1 MTPRVAGSTDA
12 APAPPG
18 PFSQSV
24 RIGDLV
30 AVAGQVGADPATGQ
44 PVSDDLAAQV
54 DQTFR
59 NISAC
64 LAASGA
70 GLDDVIRVDVYL
82 TDIAG
87 FATMNEVYARWFTQP
102 YPARTTVY
110 VGLPPGL
117 KVEITV
123 LAVRPERDE

>member
-1 MTPRVAGSTDA
+1 MTHRIAGTTDT
-12 APAPPG
+12 APAPVG
-18 PFSQSV
+18 PYSQSV

-30 AVAGQVGADPATGQ
+30 AVAGQAGVDPGTGRL
-44 PVSDDLAAQV
+44 VSDAVADQV
-54 DQTFR
+54 EQTFR
-59 NISAC
+59 NIDAC

-82 TDIAG
+82 TEVAD
-87 FATMNEVYARWFTQP
+87 FAAMNEVYARVFTEP

-117 KVEITV
+117 KVEITA
-123 LAVRPERDE
+123 LAVRPSE